1 MPQLLWDASALA
13 KRYTP
18 EVGSDVVDACFDSAI
33 VAAMITTCGVY
44 AEACSV
50 LRRKQN
56 RGEIDAVAFTKAR
69 SVHRSEVLLGPSLQ
83 WITIEEDDIL
93 AGIALSDR
101 HNLNSTDAALLV
113 AYLDYTRSQ
122 SSGAP
127 TCLLVAADHH
137 LLRAAASE
145 GLDTLNPERVP
156 AADVPALLASL

>member
-18 EVGSDVVDACFDSAI
+18 EVGSDAVDACFGSPV

-56 RGEIDAVAFTKAR
+56 RGEIDLIAFTKAR
-69 SVHRSEVLLGPSLQ
+69 SALRSEVLLGPGVQ
-83 WITIEEDDIL
+83 WLTIEDDDIL

-113 AYLDYTRSQ
+113 AYLDYARSQ
-122 SSGAP
+122 PSGAP
-127 TCLLVAADHH
+127 TCLLVATDHH
-137 LLRAAASE
+137 LLRAATSE

-156 AADVPALLASL
+156 AADIPALLASR